1 MGGASITHTVGP
13 EHTATAMGSG
23 DVEVLATPVLLAWLE
38 EATCDALSL
47 APHETSV
54 GARVEIE
61 HLIPSPVG
69 TTIIANADLIARDGR
84 LVTFRVEAVDTSG
97 ALVGSGQV
105 RRIVV
110 DRDRFLAR
118 LRPVGD

>member
-1 MGGASITHTVGP
+1 MGSSSTTHTVGP
-13 EHTATAMGSG
+13 DHTAKAVGSG
-23 DVEVLATPVLLAWLE
+23 DVDVLATPVLLAWLE

-47 APHETSV
+47 DHEQTSV

-69 TTIIANADLIARDGR
+69 TTIIANADMIARDGR
-84 LVTFRVEAVDTSG
+84 IVTFRVEAVDTSG
-97 ALVGSGQV
+97 ALVASGQV

-110 DRDRFLAR
+110 NRDRFLAR
-118 LRPVGD
+118 VRPVGD